1 MKFSKSL
8 CVFFFFFYCYFVA
21 FGSSSSSSG
30 KTSRISGFNVP
41 SIELQP
47 YEWTYI
53 RGTIKWLFFLVNYMY
68 MDLVELP
75 QVFSSASIAIDSDV
89 NLDLK
94 IFYLHPDKSLPI
106 ICFRNGGPPL
116 PDFSKASLKALVMN
130 QYNGSAENIQYLQN
144 VDQCYPV
151 QKKIRFKLLY
161 GQVSYANVTVEG
173 CSHPAMQ
180 GQHCDQTVEDLS
192 DIHVA
197 YDGHVLNFS
206 RNLCLVKEE
215 PKVYS
220 FDTYVGL
227 QMTISAK
234 DFSFNQTLSNSTRDA
249 NELSIMFYARF
260 NGIPDNSL
268 YDYSYDL
275 TKGPLVI
282 PIPKSGM
289 WYFSIQATYGSKV
302 EIDAEVCTSV
312 EWKMVV
318 CPEKKDGPNCVYE
331 EYTLKGVYQNNPT
344 VPQVYFPDSKH
355 VDTKLT
361 SFPLEPLLS
370 KSSDVEKSGYA
381 WTYFDFDTPQHIE
394 GKNIHIQLLSDTRLN
409 YEIYI
414 RFNGLPTVDMWDISY
429 SNQTAKS
436 KNNSM
441 VKLYDSTEQIVN
453 LYVLYPRN
461 EFWVIGLRHPVSVEN
476 SSRPNTRMSVSAK
489 WCPNKCS
496 NQGTYQACYDGSRT
510 IYYHYCSCDRNHGGF
525 DCSVDLF
532 SRAGRIWHRTCII
545 GSNVAAILPAFKAL
559 QQKVSSNKSAYIDIL
574 LPSTTTCNTFV
585 KYFEMNSTIFL
596 VFDITSPRT
605 ARFLPFPSQ
614 IQNFMDFWLSFLA
627 VMSTFVYLCNVSEAA
642 KRTMHTIAS
651 ISSALLALTG
661 ATRSSNIPIVLSMGA
676 AGLLIGWLTELCRV
690 NKLSSSDKG
699 TMLSFPKRRQNVK
712 VGFVNIGKTLY
723 RYFCWVYVVLGFVA
737 FSIAAISRENEN
749 SQNYW
754 ILHSLWHVSIYT
766 SAFFFFCSKESNPKG
781 DLDGGPR
788 TASSYETV
796 ASI

>member
-1 MKFSKSL
+1 
-8 CVFFFFFYCYFVA
+8 
-21 FGSSSSSSG
+21 
-30 KTSRISGFNVP
+30 
-41 SIELQP
+41 
-47 YEWTYI
+47 
-53 RGTIKWLFFLVNYMY
+53 
-68 MDLVELP
+68 
-75 QVFSSASIAIDSDV
+75 
-89 NLDLK
+89 
-94 IFYLHPDKSLPI
+94 
-106 ICFRNGGPPL
+106 
-116 PDFSKASLKALVMN
+116 MN

-161 GQVSYANVTVEG
+161 GQFIPGIYYFGLFNGLGLIRTQSKMIDSGSSYSFSANVTVEG

-461 EFWVIGLRHPVSVEN
+461 EFWIIGLRHPVSVEN

-559 QQKVSSNKSAYIDIL
+559 QQKAFADFLIFISSGISSALYHTCDVGYRCIL
-574 LPSTTTCNTFV
+574 QFHIL
-585 KYFEMNSTIFL
+585 
-596 VFDITSPRT
+596 
-605 ARFLPFPSQ
+605 Q
-614 IQNFMDFWLSFLA
+614 FMDFWLSFLA